1 MFVERIKAFFSV
13 FFEKC
18 VRLMDFF
25 ESKRKYFFRKLK
37 VLWHKFYRSKL
48 KDRFVFLRSKIE
60 SFEKNVLHKGELR
73 NFVLVRY
80 LVKELL
86 LYFGVAFLFFFMIF
100 FVNQILLLIEE
111 ILKKHVPF
119 ADTMR
124 LMTYSLPVVIS
135 QSAPFATLV
144 GFLMCLGRLMSDNE
158 VLIFRAS
165 GLGYRIIAIP
175 VLILG
180 ILISVVSF
188 FVNDYLLPI
197 GNINYYKLRREIIA
211 SNPGV
216 EMEPNSIKFLNKS
229 IIIIGDVVDSKI
241 SDLVFFDEQSGNQQ
255 RIIVAGDSE
264 MLSAKKEGVLLQ
276 LNMND
281 SVVASLGTKQRT
293 DFDVLS
299 AGSTTLNIL
308 DSQVL
313 DTRTRVL
320 PREMTSYD
328 LGRQIRRF
336 KAMPNPSKYQ
346 LNQYRMEFHKKFSNP
361 FGSVFFAIL
370 ALPLAFIF
378 GKHNGQTICL
388 IFGLVISVLYWAMM
402 ILGQMFALR
411 IGIDAMIAMWLPD
424 VLVGTVGVLLY
435 IVLKRK

>member
-1 MFVERIKAFFSV
+1 
-13 FFEKC
+13 
-18 VRLMDFF
+18 MDFL
-25 ESKRKYFFRKLK
+25 ESKRKYNFRKIK
-37 VLWHKFYRSKL
+37 VLCYKFYRHKL
-48 KDRFVFLRSKIE
+48 RERFDFAHKKISVFQK
-60 SFEKNVLHKGELR
+60 KVLHKGELKDY
-73 NFVLVRY
+73 VLVRY
-80 LVKELL
+80 LIKELL

-100 FVNQILLLIEE
+100 FVNQILLLIEK
-111 ILKKHVPF
+111 ILEKHVPF

-165 GLGYRIIAIP
+165 GLGYKIIAIP

-180 ILISVVSF
+180 LLISIVSF

-197 GNINYYKLRREIIA
+197 GNINYNKLRREIIA

-229 IIIIGDVVDSKI
+229 IIVIGDVKDSKI
-241 SDLVFFDEQSGNQQ
+241 SDLVFFDEQSNDSQ
-255 RIIVAGDSE
+255 RIIVAKDSE

-276 LNMND
+276 LNMKD
-281 SVVASLGTKQRT
+281 SVVLSLGTKKRQN
-293 DFDVLS
+293 FDVLNAS
-299 AGSTTLNIL
+299 SSTLNIL

-313 DTRTRVL
+313 DTRNRVL

-361 FGSVFFAIL
+361 FGSIFFAIL

-411 IGIDAMIAMWLPD
+411 IGIDAMLAMWLPD
-424 VLVGTVGVLLY
+424 VIVGLAGVLLY
-435 IVLKRK
+435 LVLKRK

>member
-1 MFVERIKAFFSV
+1 MKLKNTSNFFAGLSL
-13 FFEKC
+13 KIN
-18 VRLMDFF
+18 
-25 ESKRKYFFRKLK
+25 YFFRFLR
-37 VLWHKFYRSKL
+37 VALCGFYRKRL
-48 KDRFVFLRSKIE
+48 MTRIVFLREKID
-60 SFEKNVLHKGELR
+60 FFQRKYLHKGELG

-80 LVKELL
+80 IIKELL

-111 ILKKHVPF
+111 ILKKHVPL

-124 LMTYSLPVVIS
+124 LMFYSLPVVIS

-175 VLILG
+175 VIILG
-180 ILISVVSF
+180 VLISVVSF
-188 FVNDYLLPI
+188 FVNDYLLPV
-197 GNINYYKLRREIIA
+197 GNINFYKLKREIIA

-229 IIIIGDVVDSKI
+229 IIVIGDVNDSKI
-241 SDLVFFDEQSGNQQ
+241 SDLVFFDERSSDSQ
-255 RIIVAGDSE
+255 RIIAAKDSE

-276 LNMND
+276 LKMAY
-281 SVVASLGTKQRT
+281 SVVASLKKDNRK
-293 DFDVLS
+293 DYEILDS
-299 AGSTTLNIL
+299 SMATLNIL

-313 DTRTRVL
+313 ENRTNIL

-328 LGRQIRRF
+328 LGRRIKRL
-336 KAMPNPSKYQ
+336 KMDKNASKYR

-361 FGSVFFAIL
+361 FGSVFFALL

-424 VLVGTVGVLLY
+424 FLIGMIGIILY
-435 IVLKRK
+435 LSLRRK

>member
-1 MFVERIKAFFSV
+1 MIFEFLKQKILKFVDKAISFMDFLDSKRFYYFRIIRVLSYGFYRRYLM
-13 FFEKC
+13 
-18 VRLMDFF
+18 VRLAGIHTKINDFQV
-25 ESKRKYFFRKLK
+25 KY
-37 VLWHKFYRSKL
+37 
-48 KDRFVFLRSKIE
+48 
-60 SFEKNVLHKGELR
+60 LHKGELKSH
-73 NFVLVRY
+73 VLVRY
-80 LVKELL
+80 LIKELM
-86 LYFGVAFLFFFMIF
+86 LYFSVAFLFFFMIF

-124 LMTYSLPVVIS
+124 LMTYSLPMVIA

-165 GLGYRIIAIP
+165 GQGYFIIAIP

-180 ILISVVSF
+180 VLISVASF

-197 GNINYYKLRREIIA
+197 GNINYHKLRREIIA

-216 EMEPNSIKFLNKS
+216 EIEPNSIKFLNKS
-229 IIIIGDVVDSKI
+229 IIIIGDVHDSKI
-241 SDLVFFDEQSGNQQ
+241 SDLVFFDEQGTDTQ
-255 RIIVAGDSE
+255 RIIVAGNSE
-264 MLSAKKEGVLLQ
+264 MLTAKKEGVLLQ
-276 LNMND
+276 LNMKD
-281 SVVASLGTKQRT
+281 SLVASIGTKKRMN
-293 DFDVLS
+293 FDVLDS
-299 AGSTTLNIL
+299 SSTTLNIL

-313 DTRTRVL
+313 EQRSRVL

-328 LGRQIRRF
+328 LGRQIRRL
-336 KAMPNPSKYQ
+336 KNMTNPSKYQ

-361 FGSVFFAIL
+361 FGSIFFAIL

-402 ILGQMFALR
+402 ILGQMFAIR
-411 IGIDAMIAMWLPD
+411 IGIDAMLAMWLPD
-424 VLVGTVGVLLY
+424 VLVGTIGCILY
-435 IVLKRK
+435 LALKKK